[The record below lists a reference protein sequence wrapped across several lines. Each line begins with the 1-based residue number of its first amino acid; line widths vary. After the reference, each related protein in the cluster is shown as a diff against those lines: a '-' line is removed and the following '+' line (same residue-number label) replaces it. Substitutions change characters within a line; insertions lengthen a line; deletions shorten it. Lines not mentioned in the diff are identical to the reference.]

1 MGTLLHA
8 LHERQPLPIG
18 PYPTAQFPAHLPE
31 PARFTGPAHYS
42 TEGDAAYAASIVRD
56 TAPNGEDLSNELD
69 AEVCGVLLNL
79 LDSGLDEPAG
89 LALRIIRDAM
99 HRRYIARAW
108 GDKPAASDDTMAA
121 LKSGMGGLV

>member
-1 MGTLLHA
+1 MQDLPRGT
-8 LHERQPLPIG
+8 
-18 PYPTAQFPAHLPE
+18 YPTAVWPAYLPE
-31 PARFTGPAHYS
+31 PARFTGPPVYS
-42 TEGDAAYAASIVRD
+42 TESDAAYASALVARV
-56 TAPNGEDLSNELD
+56 APTGEDLSNELD

-79 LDSGLDEPAG
+79 LDAGLDEPAG

-121 LKSGMGGLV
+121 LRSGMGGLV